1 MECSSKR
8 NSLLLKVTKTK
19 KGENFKKK
27 EFMDKGIFT
36 LCCKDKV
43 TLCCKDKDKD
53 KMGSVRV

>member
-8 NSLLLKVTKTK
+8 NSLLLKVTKAK

-27 EFMDKGIFT
+27 EFMYKGIFT
-36 LCCKDKV
+36 LCCKG
-43 TLCCKDKDKD
+43 KDKDKD